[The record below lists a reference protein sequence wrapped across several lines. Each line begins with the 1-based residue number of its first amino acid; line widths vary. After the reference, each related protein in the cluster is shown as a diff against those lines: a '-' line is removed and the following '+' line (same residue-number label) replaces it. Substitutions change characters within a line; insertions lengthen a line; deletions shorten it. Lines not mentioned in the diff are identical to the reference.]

1 MSTQLERLAVE
12 LLGLPVSSRAL
23 LAKKLIESLDETE
36 TPDAEALWLEVAKR
50 RAKELEEGVVQGIPA
65 EEVMRRVREILQAE
79 PEVATDSN
87 IETLGQKLLKHAGK
101 AVGLPH
107 DLAENHDH
115 YLYGTPNK

>member
-12 LLGLPVSSRAL
+12 LLGLPASSRAL

-65 EEVMRRVREILQAE
+65 EEVMRHAREELQCKNPVNTILKRKRKLSS
-79 PEVATDSN
+79 SN
-87 IETLGQKLLKHAGK
+87 
-101 AVGLPH
+101 
-107 DLAENHDH
+107 
-115 YLYGTPNK
+115 Y

>member
-12 LLGLPVSSRAL
+12 LLGLPASSRAL

-65 EEVMRRVREILQAE
+65 EEVMRHVREML
-79 PEVATDSN
+79 
-87 IETLGQKLLKHAGK
+87 
-101 AVGLPH
+101 
-107 DLAENHDH
+107 H
-115 YLYGTPNK
+115 YEKS